1 MKPAPFKYLAP
12 SSIPEALGLL
22 HEYGT
27 DAKLLAGGQSL
38 IPAMNFRLLQP
49 SVLIDLNRVEG
60 LDYIEP
66 GDDGGVRI
74 GAMTRQSSV
83 EHDKRVSDVCP
94 LLHETMPNIAHR
106 QIRNRGTIGG
116 SLVHADPAAELPVV
130 TTTLRSRFKLRGL
143 EGERWLGAP
152 DFFLGMFTTAIGA
165 EEILE
170 EIAVEPSPPHTGWSF
185 LEFARRSGDY
195 AMAGVA
201 AMVELG
207 TDGRCAGARLVYLN
221 VGDGPVESTLAVQR
235 IVGERPEKA
244 AFSEAGRIAAEEEL
258 DPFGNL
264 HASAEYQRH
273 LARVLTQRA
282 LQVAAERAAA

>member
-12 SSIPEALGLL
+12 SSIQEALELL
-22 HEYGT
+22 HEHGA

-49 SVLIDLNRVEG
+49 AVLIDLNRVQE

-66 GDDGGVRI
+66 GEDGGVRI
-74 GAMTRQSSV
+74 GAMTRQSRV
-83 EHDKRVSDVCP
+83 ERDDRVAEVSP

-130 TTTLRSRFKLRGL
+130 TTTLRGRFKLRSL
-143 EGERWLGAP
+143 DGERWLGAQ
-152 DFFLGMFTTAIGA
+152 DFFLGMFTTAIDT
-165 EEILE
+165 EEILQ
-170 EIAVEPSPPHTGWSF
+170 EIAIEPSPPNTGWAF
-185 LEFARRSGDY
+185 LEVARRSGDY

-207 TDGRCAGARLVYLN
+207 DEGLCARARLVYLN
-221 VGDGPVESTLAVQR
+221 VGDGPVESTAAVER
-235 IVGERPEKA
+235 IIGEKPEPG
-244 AFSEAGRIAAEEEL
+244 AFSECARIAAEEEL

-264 HASAEYQRH
+264 HASPEYQRH

>member
-12 SSIPEALGLL
+12 SSIQEALELL
-22 HEYGT
+22 HEHGA

-49 SVLIDLNRVEG
+49 AVLIDLNRVQE

-66 GDDGGVRI
+66 GEDGGVRI
-74 GAMTRQSSV
+74 GAMTRQSRV
-83 EHDKRVSDVCP
+83 ERDDRVAEVSP

-130 TTTLRSRFKLRGL
+130 TTTLRGRFKLRSL
-143 EGERWLGAP
+143 DGERWLGAQ
-152 DFFLGMFTTAIGA
+152 DFFLGMFTTAIDT
-165 EEILE
+165 EEILQ
-170 EIAVEPSPPHTGWSF
+170 EIAIEPSPPNTGWAF
-185 LEFARRSGDY
+185 LEVARRSGDY

-207 TDGRCAGARLVYLN
+207 DEGLCARARLVYLN
-221 VGDGPVESTLAVQR
+221 VGDGPVESTTAVER
-235 IVGERPEKA
+235 IIGEKPEPG
-244 AFSEAGRIAAEEEL
+244 AFSECARIAAEEEL

-264 HASAEYQRH
+264 HASPEYQRH